1 MTNNLRRHSAARAV
15 LLTALPGLGFLVL
28 TAAHAGGAKPTVPAE
43 AVDYNRDIRPILAS
57 NCFACHGQD
66 PESRQA
72 GLRLDVREGAVALR
86 NGSRAIDPGKPEK
99 SSLVARINAAD
110 PDLLM
115 PPASSGHQL
124 TPQQKK
130 LLTVWVE
137 QGAPYAVHWSFAPL
151 RRPAVPKVKNRS
163 WSRTSLD
170 PFVLARLEKAGL
182 KPAADA
188 DRYTLIRRVSLDLTG
203 LPPTPSE
210 VEAFV
215 QDRSPN
221 AYEKVVDRLLASPR
235 YGEHWARMWL
245 DLARYADTQGYEK
258 DGQRTIWRYR
268 DWVIDALNADMP
280 YDRFTLE
287 QLAGDLLPN
296 PTPSQILATAFH
308 RNTMTNTEG
317 GVDRE
322 EFRIAAVKDRVD
334 TTVQVWMGLT
344 MGCAKCHTHKY
355 DPITQREYYR
365 FFALFNQTEDANRS
379 DEAPTVPMPTP
390 EQKGRLA
397 ELDDKIRTLRAA
409 FAQDAPELEAQQLAW
424 EKELAAKSLWTPLR
438 FERAESA
445 AGASFHSRPDGALVV
460 GGPKLEKDTYTLTFP
475 LPPITVRSLRL
486 EALKD
491 PSLPSGG
498 PGRHTSDQ
506 NVVTSELTLE
516 FIAEDGQERKP
527 VALVNP
533 RADFEQQ
540 GWPVGGAI
548 DRKPE
553 TGWAWSPQNGKA
565 HVAVFDLK
573 APLAS
578 PGGHLVATLKQN
590 YPHLQHGCFRLSV
603 SGSEPALLK
612 AELQPLSDLARVPR
626 AQRSEKAQKR
636 LDEAFRQTHEP
647 TAGIYREITATEKER
662 SALEAAIPKTPI
674 MRELPR
680 DKQRLTR
687 IHQRGNFLD
696 PGEEVAPGFPTAF
709 GPVPA
714 GAPPNRLGAAQWLV
728 SPENPLTA
736 RVAVNR
742 LWARLFGTGL
752 VETEEDF
759 GTQGSLP
766 SHPELLDHLA
776 SLYSTPAAVTLK
788 QGSEGAGSQGERSHI
803 GQDGYGLTGG
813 KGAGGPGERESHPSR
828 TAAASDSRGSAYAIR
843 NTQYTDSSQYA
854 LRITHYAGKAL
865 RNTQYAGTSPLA
877 PQPSHLPQGLG
888 WSTKQLLK
896 MIVMSATYRQAAQ
909 STPEKLKADPT
920 NALLSRGPRFRL
932 PAEVIRDQ
940 ALAVS
945 GLLSAKTHG
954 PSVMPPQ
961 PDGIWKTV
969 YSGLKWKTSEGDDR
983 YRRSLY
989 TFWRRT
995 SPYPSLTTFDA
1006 GSGEF
1011 CVVRRIRTNTP
1022 LQALVTLNDP
1032 AYVEAAGALGRTMLK
1047 GKATKTRDR
1056 LLAGYYRTLARKPAA
1071 PELDRLVRLFDTTL
1085 ADFRAK
1091 PEAAKALLA
1100 AASAQPLKDHDT
1112 ATYAAYLVVANVL
1125 LNLDEALT
1133 KP

>member
-1 MTNNLRRHSAARAV
+1 MTRHRRSHGAVRAI
-15 LLTALPGLGFLVL
+15 LLGALPGLGLL
-28 TAAHAGGAKPTVPAE
+28 ALNAAQAGAPKPSLSAE
-43 AVDYNRDIRPILAS
+43 TVDYNRDIRPILAS

-66 PESRQA
+66 PDSRQA
-72 GLRLDVREGAVALR
+72 GLRLDTREGAVALR

-99 SSLVARINAAD
+99 STLVARINTSD
-110 PDLLM
+110 PNLLM

-130 LLTVWVE
+130 LLTAWVK

-151 RRPAVPKVKNRS
+151 RRPTPPKVKNRE
-163 WSRTSLD
+163 WSRNPID
-170 PFVLARLEKAGL
+170 PFVLARLEKARL
-182 KPAADA
+182 KPETEA
-188 DRYTLIRRVSLDLTG
+188 DRSALIRRVSLDLTG
-203 LPPTPSE
+203 LPPTPAE
-210 VEAFV
+210 VEAFIN
-215 QDRSPN
+215 DRSPN

-268 DWVIDALNADMP
+268 DWVIDAFNADMP
-280 YDRFTLE
+280 YDRFTVE

-296 PTPSQILATAFH
+296 PTPSQLLATAFH

-355 DPITQREYYR
+355 DPITHREYYR
-365 FFALFNQTEDANRS
+365 FYALFNQSEDANRF

-390 EQKGRLA
+390 EQMKRRA
-397 ELDDKIRTLRAA
+397 ELDEKIRTLRAA
-409 FAQDAPELEAQQLAW
+409 FAQDAPDLEARQLTW

-438 FERAESA
+438 QERAESSS
-445 AGASFHSRPDGALVV
+445 GATFHARPDGALVV
-460 GGPKLEKDTYTLTFP
+460 GGPKAEKSTYTLTFP
-475 LPPITVRSLRL
+475 LPSVTVRSLRL

-498 PGRHTSDQ
+498 PGRHGSDQ
-506 NVVTSELTLE
+506 NVVTSEITAELVS
-516 FIAEDGQERKP
+516 EDGKERRP
-527 VALVNP
+527 VALVNA

-548 DRKPE
+548 DGNPA
-553 TGWAWSPQNGKA
+553 TGWAWSPQNAQA

-573 APLAS
+573 TPLS
-578 PGGHLVATLKQN
+578 VPDGGRLVVKIQQN
-590 YPHLQHGCFRLSV
+590 YPNLQHGCFRLSI
-603 SGSEPALLK
+603 SAAEPELLK
-612 AELQPLSDLARVPR
+612 AELKPHSDLARIPR
-626 AQRSEKAQKR
+626 AERSEEVQKR
-636 LDEAFRQTHEP
+636 LDEAFRQSHEP
-647 TAGIYREITATEKER
+647 TAGIYRQITATEKER
-662 SALEAAIPKTPI
+662 AALEAAVPKTPV
-674 MRELPR
+674 MRDLPK
-680 DKQRLTR
+680 DKQRLTQ

-696 PGEEVAPGFPTAF
+696 PGEEVTPGFPAAF
-709 GPVPA
+709 GALPA
-714 GAPPNRLGAAQWLV
+714 GAPLNRLGAAQWLV

-742 LWARLFGTGL
+742 IWARLFGTGL

-759 GTQGSLP
+759 GTQGTLP
-766 SHPELLDHLA
+766 SHPDLLDFLA
-776 SLYSTPAAVTLK
+776 SMYSTPAAVTST
-788 QGSEGAGSQGERSHI
+788 QGS
-803 GQDGYGLTGG
+803 
-813 KGAGGPGERESHPSR
+813 GPGTRKRQVRARETRPSR
-828 TAAASDSRGSAYAIR
+828 TTAASGSRGSDYAIR
-843 NTQYTDSSQYA
+843 NTNYA
-854 LRITHYAGKAL
+854 GNAIRTTHYAGKAL
-865 RNTQYAGTSPLA
+865 RTTRYAAPSPQSPVPTPA
-877 PQPSHLPQGLG
+877 EGLG
-888 WSTKQLLK
+888 WSTKKLLK
-896 MIVMSATYRQAAQ
+896 LIVMSATYRQAGQ
-909 STPEKLKADPT
+909 VTPEKARIDPANT
-920 NALLSRGPRFRL
+920 LLSRGPRFRL

-961 PDGIWKTV
+961 PYGIWKTV
-969 YSGLKWKTSEGDDR
+969 YSGLKWKTSEGEDR

-1032 AYVEAAGALGRTMLK
+1032 AFVEAAGALGRVMLEQ
-1047 GKATKTRDR
+1047 KATKARER
-1056 LLAGYYRTLARKPAA
+1056 LSAGFYRTLARKPAA
-1071 PELDRLVRLFDTTL
+1071 PELDRLERLFEATL
-1085 ADFRAK
+1085 ADFRAN
-1091 PEAAKALLA
+1091 PEAAKALLTTA
-1100 AASAQPLKDHDT
+1100 NAPTLKADDPIT
-1112 ATYAAYLVVANVL
+1112 QAAYLVVANVL
-1125 LNLDEALT
+1125 LNLDEAVT